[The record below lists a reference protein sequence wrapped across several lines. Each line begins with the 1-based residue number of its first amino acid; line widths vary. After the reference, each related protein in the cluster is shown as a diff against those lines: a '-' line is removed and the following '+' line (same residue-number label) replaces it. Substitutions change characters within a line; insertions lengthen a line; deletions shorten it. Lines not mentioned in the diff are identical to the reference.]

1 MRTFAELLTEYMER
15 TGIGDAELARR
26 IQVSRP
32 TLLRWKEG
40 VTTRPRYREDVL
52 RCAEIL
58 RLTPE
63 ETDELLLA
71 AGYSPEHQT
80 VPQEPDEPGQP
91 NDDQEPEES
100 QEPPEIAGDL
110 LPIPARPGG
119 LVVPAGRGGALS
131 VSRMPTLEGLGV
143 RRRRISRSGVGI
155 FLALIGLAAVIAI
168 GAIANVLGD
177 DGNHPTAAQG
187 ENLIVVAPFANYTGG
202 GQGFNVAGRL
212 QEAIDGEML
221 EAGLQRVRSA
231 RWPEVIENGEAA
243 RQASERSGASLVV
256 WGEYDSGRV
265 ISRFTAPAD
274 RPDDLDQHLVD
285 IPSSPAE
292 LTSSINISLV
302 EEVRYIA
309 LLTLGQIYLEQKE
322 HDQAKTILVRA
333 LAGVPPGDKS
343 LTNIRFLLAQAY
355 LGGRLADLDEA
366 IRLFDQVLAV
376 QPTSVEALN
385 GRGLAYLR
393 RGRNGDTTRAIA
405 DLTNARSIEP
415 QRPATEL
422 NLAVAYVQRRG
433 AGDIN
438 RALGSMGR
446 ALEYDPEY
454 AQVFVNR
461 ASLYIGRGEPGD
473 LEEAFL
479 DLEEALEIQPSL
491 SAAYIVRAGAYLA
504 RGYRGDR
511 EEAIA
516 ELSRAIGL
524 EPASDAA
531 YFSRGLIYSEL
542 GDWHGSLTDFRRSQ
556 QLNPQNAVYNSTLCL
571 QESLTGSPEAGLQYC
586 DWALALEPEGLALD
600 SRALAHSLAGNTA
613 QAVSDYEAFLEWLR
627 RSTRESCRQYY
638 EASRMNWLETLRQGG
653 DPFSAHTLQQLRP
666 RPALPGKAPC

>member
-1 MRTFAELLTEYMER
+1 MRTFAYLLTEYMER

-26 IQVSRP
+26 IEVSRP

-71 AGYSPEHQT
+71 AGYSPEHQP
-80 VPQEPDEPGQP
+80 VPAGPEETEEGEPD
-91 NDDQEPEES
+91 
-100 QEPPEIAGDL
+100 AGEF
-110 LPIPARPGG
+110 LPVPARPGG
-119 LVVPAGRGGALS
+119 LVVAAGRTGAFS
-131 VSRMPTLEGLGV
+131 VSRMPAYAGLGI
-143 RRRRISRSGVGI
+143 RRRPISRSAV
-155 FLALIGLAAVIAI
+155 ALFVVLVGLAAVVVAGII
-168 GAIANVLGD
+168 TNLMGD
-177 DGNHPTAAQG
+177 DADYPVAARG

-202 GQGFNVAGRL
+202 VQGFNVAGRL
-212 QEAIDGEML
+212 QEAIDGEVL

-231 RWPEVIENGEAA
+231 RWPGTIGDAAAA
-243 RQASERSGASLVV
+243 RQASQRSGASLVV

-274 RPDDLDQHLVD
+274 RPDDLGRHLVD
-285 IPSSPAE
+285 IPSSPEE
-292 LTSSINISLV
+292 LTSSINIALV

-309 LLTLGQIYLEQKE
+309 LLTLGQIYLEQRE
-322 HDQAKTILVRA
+322 YDQAKTILGRA
-333 LAGVPPGDKS
+333 MTGAPPGDRS

-355 LGGRLADLDEA
+355 LGGRLADFDEA
-366 IRLFDQVLAV
+366 IWLFNQVLAV

-393 RGRNGDTTRAIA
+393 RGRDGDTTRAIA

-415 QRPATEL
+415 RRPATEL

-433 AGDIN
+433 AGDID
-438 RALGSMGR
+438 RALGSMER

-454 AQVFVNR
+454 AQVLVNR
-461 ASLYIGRGEPGD
+461 ASVYIGRDGPGD
-473 LEEAFL
+473 LQAAFR
-479 DLEEALEIQPSL
+479 DLEEALEIQPGL

-524 EPASDAA
+524 EPDSDAA
-531 YFSRGLIYSEL
+531 YFSRGLVYSEL
-542 GDWHGSLTDFRRSQ
+542 GDWHGSLSDFRQAQR
-556 QLNPQNAVYNSTLCL
+556 LNPQNASYNSTLCL
-571 QESLTGSPEAGLQYC
+571 QESLAGAPETGLQYC

-600 SRALAHSLAGNTA
+600 SRALAHALAGNTA
-613 QAVSDYEAFLEWLR
+613 ESMRDYEAFLEWLR
-627 RSTRESCRQYY
+627 RSTKKSCRQYY
-638 EASRMNWLETLRQGG
+638 EASRLGWLETLRRGG
-653 DPFSAHTLQQLRP
+653 NPFSAHTLQQLRP
-666 RPALPGKAPC
+666 RPALPWNAPC